1 VGEIMTKKL
10 KQCPFCGGE
19 GKIID
24 KKDFRETAHQVQC
37 QKCYSITDLYSYR
50 EDAITAWNTRTPDVN
65 KDLLEALK
73 EATRSDFQLSAEQ
86 RTKLNDW
93 NLKHYDRSKHYVC
106 EDGRLTYS
114 FTPKQNGTDIEIKC
128 DCGHKIFFKKTG
140 GRQ

>member
-65 KDLLEALK
+65 KEFDHLTIFKDMITTLKNMEWTGSPQMCAMCGEYKHHGHNSECSFVGTINKAYSQLENAIK
-73 EATRSDFQLSAEQ
+73 QAEA
-86 RTKLNDW
+86 
-93 NLKHYDRSKHYVC
+93 V
-106 EDGRLTYS
+106 
-114 FTPKQNGTDIEIKC
+114 I
-128 DCGHKIFFKKTG
+128 
-140 GRQ
+140 